1 MDRRITR
8 RDILHGAGA
17 LAAMSLLPGKLPAN
31 QVPALKSDP
40 SRAYP
45 PALSGLRGSHVGSF
59 EAAHE
64 LAREGRRDWGPV
76 VESDSSDYDLVI
88 VGAGISGLAAAHFY
102 LKAHPKARLLILD
115 NHDDFGG
122 HAKRNE
128 FRVGEHQLIGY
139 GGSQTLEAPGNYA
152 KATKTLLADLGIDL
166 DYFYKAYDQGFFRR
180 HGLGGAVFFD
190 RANWGVDR
198 LVHYDLG
205 GLGYTLPLARRRG
218 STKAA
223 VAEMPMPEPAR
234 DQMLGLLTSSA
245 DVFPGLTVNER
256 LEILGSISYRD
267 YLSEYLGIREPQV
280 FAALQPLSTDLGADI
295 GAVPAIDA
303 LYYVGLPG
311 YEASGLPDWDDEEP
325 YIHHFPDGNAAITR
339 MLVRRLIP
347 DAASGSTLQD
357 IVLAD
362 FDYGKLDVDGAPVR
376 LRLNSTAVNVRHD
389 GRPES
394 ANPVRIDYVRHGRHG
409 QVRARH
415 CVLACYNAIIPF
427 LCPDMPE
434 QQRQAL
440 STSLKTAVLYT
451 NVALNNWRALEGV
464 RRWRSLGARQL
475 PRQRHARFPGRYGR
489 LRVFQRNPAT
499 RSSCTWSASRTGR
512 TRVSPSANR
521 RRWGAMKCWRHLS
534 RPSSAIHASSLR
546 QCLRTL
552 DSIRRAISRPSR
564 STAGRTATRRG
575 TGSRTITTTTTTT
588 RGTGTCGDG
597 NASGE
602 SSSPIPMPA
611 PRLPSTW
618 PFSKPTVPWRN
629 SAETRNSQKPTR
641 RTPGT
646 TSK

>member
-1 MDRRITR
+1 MKPHDRNIGMDRRITR

-451 NVALNNWRALEGV
+451 NVALNNWRAWKASGVGAVSAPGSYHVNAMLDFPVDMGGYEFSNEPGDPIVVHMERFPHRPNAGFSKREQAPLGRHEMLATPFETIERNTREQLAAMFADAGFDPARDIEAITVNRWPHGYATRDWLEDDYYDDDNDARYWYV
-464 RRWRSLGARQL
+464 RG
-475 PRQRHARFPGRYGR
+475 RQRFGRIVIANSDAGAS
-489 LRVFQRNPAT
+489 AT
-499 RSSCTWSASRTGR
+499 VDMA
-512 TRVSPSANR
+512 VQQA
-521 RRWGAMKCWRHLS
+521 H
-534 RPSSAIHASSLR
+534 
-546 QCLRTL
+546 
-552 DSIRRAISRPSR
+552 RA
-564 STAGRTATRRG
+564 
-575 TGSRTITTTTTTT
+575 
-588 RGTGTCGDG
+588 
-597 NASGE
+597 
-602 SSSPIPMPA
+602 
-611 PRLPSTW
+611 
-618 PFSKPTVPWRN
+618 V
-629 SAETRNSQKPTR
+629 AEL
-641 RTPGT
+641 G
-646 TSK
+646 